1 MHAVGDPDEL
11 YRSVRGLDFT
21 VQQLVAAG
29 TEPEAFEALLRYL
42 LKKPNPMRSG
52 PANWSPHATLGLPLP
67 IIRDTLRAAS
77 TRIEAAIETH
87 RSSALADLLGY
98 LAEASAG
105 DPTLRGFVHWIE
117 TLRKNEMY
125 DAESAVPD
133 SDENAVRLM
142 TVHGS
147 KGLEFPIVIL

>member
-21 VQQLVAAG
+21 VPQLVAAG

-105 DPTLRGFVHWIE
+105 DPTLRFLC
-117 TLRKNEMY
+117 T
-125 DAESAVPD
+125 
-133 SDENAVRLM
+133 
-142 TVHGS
+142 GS
-147 KGLEFPIVIL
+147 RRCARTSSTTPRAPSLTPTRTRFAG